1 MGIIYK
7 NGIEYGVG
15 NFMAVRNLT
24 QVEYDALTT
33 AEKNDGTIYF
43 ISDGIPQNQIID
55 RWGEIGTTYKAAWTA
70 TSSSAIRTKVTD
82 SLALPAGVYIITIK
96 TPVMNNNDVPLG
108 LNISSGQDD
117 ISCFRSQDMRTFVKT
132 LTTTTTIYVDTA
144 FSTST
149 TYTYT
154 ERGYLKATRIA

>member
-1 MGIIYK
+1 MGTIYK

-24 QVEYDALTT
+24 QAEYNALTT

-43 ISDGIPQNQIID
+43 ISDGIPQNQGIKSSD
-55 RWGEIGTTYKAAWTA
+55 LIGTTYKAGWTA
-70 TSSSAIRTKVTD
+70 TSSSAGSTKVTD
-82 SLALPAGVYIITIK
+82 SLTLPAGIYIITIK
-96 TPVMNNNDVPLG
+96 IPVCSANDLPFG
-108 LNISSGQDD
+108 LNISQGMEDVSF
-117 ISCFRSQDMRTFVKT
+117 FRSQDMRTFVKI

-144 FSTST
+144 FSTSV

>member
-1 MGIIYK
+1 MGTIYK

-24 QVEYDALTT
+24 QAEYDALTT

-43 ISDGIPQNQIID
+43 ISNGIPQNQIID

-70 TSSSAIRTKVTD
+70 ASSNASSTKVTD
-82 SLALPAGVYIITIK
+82 NLTLPAGIYIITIK
-96 TPVMNNNDVPLG
+96 TPIMSTDELPFG
-108 LNISSGQDD
+108 LNISQGQEDV
-117 ISCFRSQDMRTFVKT
+117 SFFRSQDMRTFVKII
-132 LTTTTTIYVDTA
+132 TTTTTIYVDTA
-144 FSTST
+144 FSMSATF
-149 TYTYT
+149 TYT

>member
-1 MGIIYK
+1 MGTIYK

-24 QVEYDALTT
+24 QAEYNALTT

-43 ISDGIPQNQIID
+43 ISDGIPQNQGIKSSD
-55 RWGEIGTTYKAAWTA
+55 LIGTTYKAAWTA
-70 TSSSAIRTKVTD
+70 TSSSATSTKVTA
-82 SLALPAGVYIITIK
+82 SLTLPAGVYIITIK
-96 TPVMNNNDVPLG
+96 TPVMSSIDLPLG

-132 LTTTTTIYVDTA
+132 LTTATTIYVDTA
-144 FSTST
+144 FSTSV